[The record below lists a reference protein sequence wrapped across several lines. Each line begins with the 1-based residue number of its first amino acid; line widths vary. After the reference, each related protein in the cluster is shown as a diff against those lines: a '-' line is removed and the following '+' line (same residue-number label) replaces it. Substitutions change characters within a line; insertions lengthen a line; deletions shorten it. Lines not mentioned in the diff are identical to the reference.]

1 MLDFPLADFDPTV
14 SPANFDLHCHST
26 VSDGL
31 LSPQELGQRAAA
43 NGVDLWALT
52 DHDEL
57 GGLEEAGA
65 AAAAAGVTF
74 VTGAEI
80 SVGWNGV
87 SVHIVGLGFD
97 PACPAL
103 RTGLEDLRS
112 GRVARAGRMGEA
124 LAAIGIPGV
133 FEGALR
139 FARNPRLISR
149 AHFARYL
156 AMIGIASDVPGV
168 FQSYLTPG
176 KPGYVDH
183 RWPTLAEVVGWIAAA
198 GGVAVVAH
206 PGRYKISDRDMRRL
220 LDEFKDLGG
229 QAIELVSGRQPPEQ
243 VMNLARLARH
253 YDLHASRG
261 SDFHGPL
268 ESSVDLGCLPPLPD
282 DVKPVWQLFC

>member
-1 MLDFPLADFDPTV
+1 V
-14 SPANFDLHCHST
+14 SPANFDFHCHSA

-31 LSPQELGQRAAA
+31 LSPQELAQRAAA

-65 AAAAAGVTF
+65 AAAAAGVQF
-74 VTGAEI
+74 VSGVEVSI
-80 SVGWNGV
+80 GWNGL

-97 PACPAL
+97 PAFPAL
-103 RTGLEDLRS
+103 RAGLEELRS
-112 GRVARAGRMGEA
+112 GRVARAGRMSEA

-133 FEGALR
+133 LQGAMR
-139 FARNPRLISR
+139 FVRNPRLISR

-168 FQSYLTPG
+168 FQNYLRPG

-183 RWPTLAEVVGWIAAA
+183 RWPTIEEAVGWITGA

-206 PGRYKISDRDMRRL
+206 PGRYKMADRDMRRFL
-220 LDEFKDLGG
+220 AEFKDVGG
-229 QAIELVSGRQPPEQ
+229 RAIEVVSGRQPLEQ
-243 VMNLARLARH
+243 TMNFARLARH
-253 YDLHASRG
+253 YDLHASCG

-268 ESSVDLGCLPPLPD
+268 ESSIDLGCLPPLPD